1 MNEKF
6 LKLLDIDECV
16 FEKTLNIIFD
26 IIPYIQD
33 SDIEYIIYFQNYF
46 CSKSTVYKNCTNIKK
61 YIDSNVWFYD
71 LNC

>member
-33 SDIEYIIYFQNYF
+33 SDIECIIYF
-46 CSKSTVYKNCTNIKK
+46 
-61 YIDSNVWFYD
+61 
-71 LNC
+71 